1 MARDEKRE
9 AARSYTLAEVLA
21 GGFEAR
27 CLAPDGTRYL
37 LCQGSALRVDPHTRE
52 AILVSDLGGL
62 PGGPWRATSVKVVY
76 ERLRSIRFPDA
87 QLAMS

>member
-62 PGGPWRATSVKVVY
+62 PGGPWSAT
-76 ERLRSIRFPDA
+76 RFGLR
-87 QLAMS
+87 QLAEAKMDETAVSF